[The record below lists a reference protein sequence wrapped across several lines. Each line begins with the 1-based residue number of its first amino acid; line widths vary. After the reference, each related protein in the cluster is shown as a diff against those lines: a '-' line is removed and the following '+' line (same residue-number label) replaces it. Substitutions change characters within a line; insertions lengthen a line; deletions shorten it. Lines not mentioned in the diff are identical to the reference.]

1 MNRRTGTV
9 PQAVDFPRDGLNSP
23 PVPVLPS
30 ARPHTTRPG
39 KEGQAALPRFT
50 TCDPERK

>member
-9 PQAVDFPRDGLNSP
+9 PQAVDFPRGGLNSP

-30 ARPHTTRPG
+30 ARPPDTPG

-50 TCDPERK
+50 T